1 MSYISDLISRYPAL
15 SVCEADIE
23 NACDVLQKCFASG
36 GKVLLAGN
44 GGSAADS
51 DHITGELLKSFVL
64 PRKIDSDF
72 LADLEKIGS
81 EYASYMK
88 DKLEMALPA
97 ISLPSNTAAI
107 TANANDTDAAL
118 IFAQQI
124 MGLGNKGDVYFAIST
139 SGNSKNIL
147 FGAAVAKA
155 KGLKIISLTGRDG
168 GKLKNLSDVAIIA
181 PEKETYKIQE
191 FHLPIYHALC
201 MEIEERFFGEK
212 SK

>member
-15 SVCEADIE
+15 SVCESDILS
-23 NACDVLQKCFASG
+23 ACDVLQKCFAGG

-44 GGSAADS
+44 GGSAADC

-64 PRKIDSDF
+64 PRRIDSDF
-72 LADLEKIGS
+72 LAELEKIGG

-88 DKLEMALPA
+88 DRLEMALPA

-181 PEKETYKIQE
+181 PENETFKIQE

-212 SK
+212 SE